1 MISRLFERGAPLW
14 NAAETL
20 GEIVVVNVLLVLS
33 ALPVVTFGAGLTAAY
48 DTARRLQA
56 GGDHDGAA
64 RTFRRSFRANLGQS
78 TLLWLVVGA
87 GGLAV
92 LATWLLLPIAEL
104 AVIKT
109 LLTGVYVLVWP
120 FIWAMQA
127 RFENSVPRTIR
138 NAALVAVGRLP
149 MALGVAAIQ
158 LGVVAVIVA
167 TWVSTPQIVA
177 LLLLLGYPL
186 AVFASTPLLERA
198 VAPLLAQAEADAV

>member
-64 RTFRRSFRANLGQS
+64 RTFRRSFRANLGQA
-78 TLLWLVVGA
+78 TLLWVVVGA
-87 GGLAV
+87 VGLAV
-92 LATWLLLPIAEL
+92 LAAWVFLPIAEL
-104 AVIKT
+104 AVMKT
-109 LLTGVYVLVWP
+109 LVTAVFVLVWP
-120 FIWAMQA
+120 FVWAMQA
-127 RFENSVPRTIR
+127 RFENSVVRTIR
-138 NAALVAVGRLP
+138 NAAVVAVGRLP
-149 MALGVAAIQ
+149 FALGVAAIQ
-158 LGVVAVIVA
+158 LGVVAVIAA
-167 TWVSTPQIVA
+167 TWVYLPQIVA

-198 VAPLLAQAEADAV
+198 LAPLLPGTAATTV